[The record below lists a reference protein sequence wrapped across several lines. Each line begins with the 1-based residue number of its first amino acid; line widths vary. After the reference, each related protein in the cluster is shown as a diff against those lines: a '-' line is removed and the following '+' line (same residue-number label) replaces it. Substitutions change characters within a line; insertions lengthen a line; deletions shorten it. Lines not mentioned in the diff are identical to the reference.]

1 MSSGKSRQPS
11 PKSSISDF
19 APEDFV
25 IPDLPESDEE
35 PDRTDYEGRLKKIEL
50 DRAEGRLLDK
60 NAQKKNGFDLGRL
73 LRDKLAGL
81 PSKLAARVSAE
92 TDVKK
97 NERLIRNECNRCGR
111 EILRRMADIG
121 RR

>member
-11 PKSSISDF
+11 PKSSMPDF
-19 APEDFV
+19 VPEDFI

-60 NAQKKNGFDLGRL
+60 NAQKKNSFDLGRL

>member
-1 MSSGKSRQPS
+1 MSSGKSRRPL
-11 PKSSISDF
+11 PKSSMPDF

-25 IPDLPESDEE
+25 VPDLPESDEE

-60 NAQKKNGFDLGRL
+60 NAQKKNSFDLGRL

-92 TDVKK
+92 TDIKK

>member
-11 PKSSISDF
+11 PKSSMPDF
-19 APEDFV
+19 VPEDFIV
-25 IPDLPESDEE
+25 PDLPESDEE

-60 NAQKKNGFDLGRL
+60 NAQKKNSFDLGRL

>member
-11 PKSSISDF
+11 PKSSIPDF

-60 NAQKKNGFDLGRL
+60 NAQKKTVLT
-73 LRDKLAGL
+73 LA
-81 PSKLAARVSAE
+81 VCSA
-92 TDVKK
+92 TNWRGYRQNSPRGCRPKPMSRK
-97 NERLIRNECNRCGR
+97 MRG
-111 EILRRMADIG
+111 
-121 RR
+121 

>member
-11 PKSSISDF
+11 PKSSIPDF

-60 NAQKKNGFDLGRL
+60 NTQKKNGFDLGRL

-111 EILRRMADIG
+111 EILRRMADFG

>member
-11 PKSSISDF
+11 PKSSTPDF
-19 APEDFV
+19 VPEDFI

-60 NAQKKNGFDLGRL
+60 NAQKKNSFDLGRL

-111 EILRRMADIG
+111 EILRRMADNG

>member
-11 PKSSISDF
+11 PKSSIPDF
-19 APEDFV
+19 SPEDFV

-111 EILRRMADIG
+111 EILRRMADFG

>member
-11 PKSSISDF
+11 PKSSIPDF
-19 APEDFV
+19 VPEDFI

-60 NAQKKNGFDLGRL
+60 NAQKKTSFDLGRL

-111 EILRRMADIG
+111 EILRRMADFG

>member
-1 MSSGKSRQPS
+1 MSSGKSRRPS
-11 PKSSISDF
+11 PKSSIPDF
-19 APEDFV
+19 VPEDFI
-25 IPDLPESDEE
+25 IPDLPGSDEE

-60 NAQKKNGFDLGRL
+60 NAQKKNSFDLGRL

>member
-1 MSSGKSRQPS
+1 MSSGKSRPPS
-11 PKSSISDF
+11 PKSSIPDF
-19 APEDFV
+19 VPEDFI

-60 NAQKKNGFDLGRL
+60 NAQKKNSFDLGRL

>member
-11 PKSSISDF
+11 PKSSIPDF
-19 APEDFV
+19 VPEDFI
-25 IPDLPESDEE
+25 IPDLPESGEE

-60 NAQKKNGFDLGRL
+60 NAQKKNSFDLGRL